1 MKKLLFSS
9 LLITLFSL
17 SACKK
22 ESTPAPDCSE
32 NATISAMLSLSDTQ
46 LITNPGPP
54 AISSSNSTDGT
65 IYVTLGLCEW
75 NNFGGL
81 YLGNSD
87 SPHDSN
93 SNRSYAQS
101 FSTTTEW
108 VSAIRTSL
116 RTCKCGL

>member
-22 ESTPAPDCSE
+22 ESTPAPDCSG
-32 NATISAMLSLSDTQ
+32 NATVSAMLSLSDTQ

-54 AISSSNSTDGT
+54 ATVSSSSTNGA
-65 IYVTLGLCEW
+65 IYITLGLCEW
-75 NNFGGL
+75 DNFGGL
-81 YLGNSD
+81 YLVNSD
-87 SPHDSN
+87 STHAFN
-93 SNRSYAQS
+93 GTYQQS
-101 FSTTTEW
+101 FSTTAEW